1 MRLFFKLGIALAI
14 LVFAASSF
22 AAPTTFDW
30 YFASTAGHTSGNGT
44 LTAVL
49 DPSAIA
55 GLYDITGGAGI
66 VTFNSVAFAVTIA
79 PCLNYAATC
88 TFVNTDGHGANL
100 QVDNLLYSNH
110 AAGSYLDGYGI
121 VLTPAPPGSGASYIG
136 IWDYPSQY
144 FYNYSS
150 DGYNNLSTPFSI
162 EQSTTPEPSTLFT
175 LGSGLFGLAG
185 LARKRLLV

>member
-1 MRLFFKLGIALAI
+1 MRSSFTIGIALAI
-14 LVFAASSF
+14 LTLAPSSF

-30 YFASTAGHTSGNGT
+30 HFASAAGNISGNGT
-44 LTAVL
+44 LTAL
-49 DPSAIA
+49 PDPSAVA
-55 GLYDITGGAGI
+55 GLYDITGGTGT
-66 VTFNSVAFAVTIA
+66 VTSNSVAFAVTIA

-100 QVDNLLYSNH
+100 QVDNLLYANH

-121 VLTPAPPGSGASYIG
+121 VLTAAPLASGASYIG
-136 IWDYPSQY
+136 LWDFPSQY

-162 EQSTTPEPSTLFT
+162 ESSTTPEPSTLLM
-175 LGSGLFGLAG
+175 LGSGLIGLAG
-185 LARKRLLV
+185 LARKRLFN